1 MTENQQ
7 KMLTACKSSDP
18 CKTFGGNVSG
28 CAPGLTSIG
37 VGSHQLNPEAAAAY
51 KKMVA
56 AAAADGIKWNITD
69 SYRPL
74 KVQCNILDVPYFEST
89 GKKRKKGTGGTPV
102 AFPGNSNHG
111 WGSALDLVVKYGD
124 PAHKWLTDNSA
135 KFGFSNPFKNPRT
148 EPWHWEHVESSKKL
162 KSGSPLTNDTS
173 GAVTTDATSGDTTST
188 DTTTTGS
195 TQTQTSPQDMFGN
208 LFNFLGLKNKKK
220 KDEEEPQQS
229 SDDQVIKEEL
239 ERITELMKKVL

>member
-1 MTENQQ
+1 MKYNCIFIIKYSMTENQQ

-37 VGSHQLNPEAAAAY
+37 VGSHQLNPEAASAY

-56 AAAADGIKWNITD
+56 AAAADGVKWNITD

-74 KVQCNILDVPYFEST
+74 KIQCNILDVPHFEST

-111 WGSALDLVVKYGD
+111 WGSAVDLGAKYGD
-124 PAHKWLTDNSA
+124 KAHTWLTNNAS

-148 EPWHWEHVESSKKL
+148 EPWHWEHVESAKSL
-162 KSGSPLTNDTS
+162 KSGLSPMDSGSDVSTSPTS
-173 GAVTTDATSGDTTST
+173 GEVIGMPFQS
-188 DTTTTGS
+188 
-195 TQTQTSPQDMFGN
+195 
-208 LFNFLGLKNKKK
+208 NKTRL
-220 KDEEEPQQS
+220 PAP
-229 SDDQVIKEEL
+229 
-239 ERITELMKKVL
+239 